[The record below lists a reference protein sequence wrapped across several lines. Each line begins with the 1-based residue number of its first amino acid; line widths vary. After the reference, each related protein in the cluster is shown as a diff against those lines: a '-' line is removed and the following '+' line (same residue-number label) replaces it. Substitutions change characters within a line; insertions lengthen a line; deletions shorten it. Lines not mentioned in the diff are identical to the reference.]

1 MSFFIKTFLRYKID
15 EDFGTQNSLESI
27 EKMELNIKDKQHAI
41 NKKEHDKDKKETKTE
56 VDAMRKDL
64 GTAKDEYKKNLRD
77 IKVNIGNEL
86 FNRFMKGFVRG
97 TNAEDNEKITHSEFL
112 FKKLNF

>member
-1 MSFFIKTFLRYKID
+1 MSFFIKPYLRYKID

-27 EKMELNIKDKQHAI
+27 EKMELNIKEKQHAL
-41 NKKEHDKDKKETKTE
+41 NKKEHEKKTE
-56 VDAMRKDL
+56 NKTDNDAMRKEL

-86 FNRFMKGFVRG
+86 FNR
-97 TNAEDNEKITHSEFL
+97 
-112 FKKLNF
+112 

>member
-1 MSFFIKTFLRYKID
+1 MSFFIKPSSRYKID

-41 NKKEHDKDKKETKTE
+41 NKKEHEKDKKSE
-56 VDAMRKDL
+56 VDTMRKDL

-86 FNRFMKGFVRG
+86 FNR
-97 TNAEDNEKITHSEFL
+97 
-112 FKKLNF
+112 